1 MIMNITEKSNIG
13 EVVRFNFRTATVF
26 QANNIDYCCGGNK
39 TIAEACREAGA
50 DSGKLIAE
58 LRSTAENTDPDT
70 EYINSLSL
78 SELSDYIIRRHHS
91 FVRKNIPFLQEG
103 LDRICEVHGTA
114 HPELFR
120 IRELFSESA
129 KDLTMHMQ
137 KEEIM
142 LFPYIQQME
151 VSARSGS
158 PLGKSH
164 FGSVA
169 NPVRMMMAEHENEGR
184 RFDIIADISNSYAL
198 PGDACNTY
206 RATISGLKDFEADLH
221 RHIHLENNILFPKA
235 IELESALTGKQV

>member
-1 MIMNITEKSNIG
+1 MDITAKSNVG
-13 EVVRFNFRTATVF
+13 EVVRFNFRTASVF

-39 TIAEACREAGA
+39 SIAEACKESGT

-58 LRSTAENTDPDT
+58 LRSTAESSDPDT

-91 FVRKNIPFLQEG
+91 YVRNKIPFLKGG
-103 LDRICEVHGTA
+103 LDRICEVHGSA

-120 IRELFSESA
+120 IRELFNESA
-129 KDLTMHMQ
+129 GDLTAHLQ
-137 KEEIM
+137 KEEIV

-151 VSARSGS
+151 ASIRTGS
-158 PLGKSH
+158 QPGKPR

-169 NPVRMMMAEHENEGR
+169 NPVEMMMADHETEGQ
-184 RFDIIADISNSYAL
+184 RFDTIASISNKYAL

-206 RATISGLKDFEADLH
+206 RATINGLKDFEADLH

-235 IELESALTGKQV
+235 VEMEAGLTGKQV

>member
-1 MIMNITEKSNIG
+1 MDITAKSNVG
-13 EVVRFNFRTATVF
+13 DVVRFNFRTSSVF

-39 TIAEACREAGA
+39 TIDEACTESGA
-50 DSGKLIAE
+50 DSDRLIAE
-58 LRSTAENTDPDT
+58 LRSTAESTDPDT

-91 FVRKNIPFLQEG
+91 FVRKNIPFLKEG
-103 LDRICEVHGTA
+103 LDRICEVHGNA

-120 IRELFSESA
+120 IRELFNESSG
-129 KDLTMHMQ
+129 DLTIHMQ

-151 VSARSGS
+151 ASARGGS
-158 PLGKSH
+158 PLGKPH

-169 NPVRMMMAEHENEGR
+169 NPVRMMISEHETEGR
-184 RFDIIADISNSYAL
+184 RFDTIAEISGNYSL

-206 RATISGLKDFEADLH
+206 RATLSGLKDFETDLH

-235 IELESALTGKQV
+235 VEMESGLIGKQS